1 MLSSR
6 HALCTALF
14 CLASATAPVTSH
26 AAEWR
31 VVSFDVDL
39 LSLDE
44 ASSAGPLQ
52 HAKLSGTGLTFDDRT
67 YRDDVASGLAG
78 PATPGGWSSW
88 RLSFSSGWGATT
100 PPSVDLS
107 TMTARFDSATLTML
121 EYYEGDRGAWYSV
134 PLPFFYAVGLDE
146 AVPITQIGEGQY
158 QAAWQIHS
166 TMSNLQHD
174 PSMPLYAVSLQF
186 KSVSAPPPAVP
197 EPTSGLMALAGIGAL
212 AWARR
217 RQISLLAA

>member
-52 HAKLSGTGLTFDDRT
+52 HAKLSGTAVELGGEQHRALIQQLGQEVRDAWLFRLELAEDVLTEVGDDRSLIIKRWRPVDGVT
-67 YRDDVASGLAG
+67 AFKRDG
-78 PATPGGWSSW
+78 
-88 RLSFSSGWGATT
+88 
-100 PPSVDLS
+100 
-107 TMTARFDSATLTML
+107 
-121 EYYEGDRGAWYSV
+121 
-134 PLPFFYAVGLDE
+134 
-146 AVPITQIGEGQY
+146 
-158 QAAWQIHS
+158 
-166 TMSNLQHD
+166 
-174 PSMPLYAVSLQF
+174 
-186 KSVSAPPPAVP
+186 
-197 EPTSGLMALAGIGAL
+197 
-212 AWARR
+212 
-217 RQISLLAA
+217 